1 VKTYAHALKLH
12 EERLQDARSRNTELL
27 YALDKKRIELLEL
40 RKTQLTNRHQQD
52 PAVEAQLEE
61 LRVKVAAYEAP
72 KRPVDIVAE
81 KGVIQLGKKTDNG
94 LVRVSAPA
102 ATARAAESHASYA
115 EAEE

>member
-1 VKTYAHALKLH
+1 M
-12 EERLQDARSRNTELL
+12 
-27 YALDKKRIELLEL
+27 I
-40 RKTQLTNRHQQD
+40 
-52 PAVEAQLEE
+52 EAQLEA

-72 KRPVDIVAE
+72 KRPIEIPVE

-102 ATARAAESHASYA
+102 ATVRVAESHASYA